1 VLGKI
6 KDIVPQPL
14 KEIVKFY
21 YERPIC
27 NYFGTK
33 YKKKALLSYIKY
45 PFKQVCFSH
54 TNYFEARAWANVLHE
69 MGYQVDIISHYFKG
83 KCQRTVKMSP

>member
-1 VLGKI
+1 MLGKI

-33 YKKKALLSYIKY
+33 YKKK
-45 PFKQVCFSH
+45 PC
-54 TNYFEARAWANVLHE
+54 
-69 MGYQVDIISHYFKG
+69 
-83 KCQRTVKMSP
+83 